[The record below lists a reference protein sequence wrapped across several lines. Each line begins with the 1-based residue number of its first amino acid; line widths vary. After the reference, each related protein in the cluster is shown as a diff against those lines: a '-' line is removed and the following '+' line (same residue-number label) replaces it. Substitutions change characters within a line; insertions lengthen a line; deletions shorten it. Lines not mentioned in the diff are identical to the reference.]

1 MKRTCIVALIFA
13 AVLPMTAIADG
24 PSYNLIYAGY
34 AKGSVSGYSGGKGYI
49 FGGSYEFYP
58 NWFFGFNYYH
68 NSYDG
73 GYLTGGYFTS
83 DYTVSLGA
91 HMPLSDSM
99 DLVGRVAYANDHW
112 KQGPSTNLFPGFTV
126 SSSNTKSGYDISIGL
141 RAMATDNWELNTYLS
156 DDDVGLI
163 SHDHN
168 NSEVVGSLGTVYN
181 FTDQFAM
188 QLSYARS
195 DQYSSSL
202 WMLTARWYF
211 QEVF

>member
-1 MKRTCIVALIFA
+1 
-13 AVLPMTAIADG
+13 
-24 PSYNLIYAGY
+24 
-34 AKGSVSGYSGGKGYI
+34 
-49 FGGSYEFYP
+49 
-58 NWFFGFNYYH
+58 
-68 NSYDG
+68 
-73 GYLTGGYFTS
+73 
-83 DYTVSLGA
+83 
-91 HMPLSDSM
+91 MPLSDSM